1 MDASLAALLARFRIT
16 DEKAERIVAEI
27 ARGSTPGAGFYALIA
42 TAALIASLGLVAN
55 SPAVIIGAMLVS
67 PLMSPI
73 FGISLGMVRGDAPL
87 LAKSIRAEISGMAL
101 AVAFGALFG
110 LLPVL
115 TEVTP
120 EMLSRTEPTLLDL
133 LVAVFAGFAGTLA
146 MIDDRISPALP
157 GVAIA
162 TAIVPPLATCGLCL
176 SAGATAGATGAFLL
190 FFANFVAILLVSAL
204 AFLGAGLTRRQGDT
218 GGARRVAGNMAVAIL
233 SFFLVSAYLTHS
245 LITILGDRHQASQVK
260 TTLERSLVEDPN
272 TSLVALHRKTV
283 GDTLDVLATLRTP
296 KSFDPQRVAA
306 MEKTLATAL
315 GQPVRLVVRCLLTK
329 DIFPPGG
336 TTVVVAPGLDG
347 TFLTD
352 KVPPDVRRLQ
362 LAEQT
367 LRELFSTRPQLLL
380 LDVDL
385 VHILGNPVILATLQS
400 PRPLIPQEAREFE
413 AAIRDRLG
421 DPSIRL
427 LARCQVPVD
436 VTATGRILYGKAHF
450 GPEDVQ
456 AKAVGACIRRAV
468 EALPDMFVTS
478 LDVVRGEDGF
488 QARAEIAGARLIT
501 PKEITAIEAK
511 AAAFAGEPVRFAAW
525 SRLDLMVTG
534 RRYLPVE
541 EYTRQRLT
549 EGREAETTAPVKK
562 GESGEATEMTPA
574 AGDETGK
581 MPSATGDGDPPRTP

>member
-1 MDASLAALLARFRIT
+1 MDARRASLLDRFRIT

-73 FGISLGMVRGDAPL
+73 FGISLGMIRGDAAL
-87 LAKSIRAEISGMAL
+87 LAKSVRAEISGMAL

-120 EMLSRTEPTLLDL
+120 EMLARTEPTLLDL

-176 SAGATAGATGAFLL
+176 AAGATAGASGAFLL

-204 AFLGAGLTRRQGDT
+204 SFLAAGLARRQGDT
-218 GGARRVAGNMAVAIL
+218 GGARRVAGNMAVAVL
-233 SFFLVSAYLTHS
+233 SFLLVSAYLTHS
-245 LITILGDRHQASQVK
+245 LAAIVGDRNQAARVK
-260 TTLERSLVEDPN
+260 TTLEHLLAEDPN
-272 TSLVALHRKTV
+272 SSLVTLHRKTE
-283 GDTLDVLATLRTP
+283 GAALDVLATVRTP
-296 KSFDPQRVAA
+296 KPLDPQRVAA
-306 MEKTLATAL
+306 MEKALAAAV

-336 TTVVVAPGLDG
+336 TAVVVGPGLDG

-367 LRELFSTRPQLLL
+367 LRELFATRPQLLL

-385 VHILGNPVILATLQS
+385 VHVLGTPVVLATLQS
-400 PRPLIPQEAREFE
+400 PRALIPQEARAFE
-413 AAIRDRLG
+413 EAIRDRLG
-421 DPSIRL
+421 DPTIRL

-436 VTATGRILYGKAHF
+436 VTATGRILYGRAHF
-450 GPEDVQ
+450 GPPDVQ
-456 AKAVGACIRRAV
+456 AKAVGAFIRRTV
-468 EALPDMFVTS
+468 EALPDMFVTA
-478 LDVVRGEDGF
+478 LDVVRGADGF
-488 QARAEIAGARLIT
+488 EARAEIAGARLLAPT
-501 PKEITAIEAK
+501 EIAAIEAK
-511 AAAFAGEPVRFAAW
+511 TAAFAGEPVRFAAW
-525 SRLDLMVTG
+525 SRTDLMVTG
-534 RRYLPVE
+534 NRYLPVE
-541 EYTRQRLT
+541 EYTRQRLA
-549 EGREAETTAPVKK
+549 EGREAETAAPVEKGKEAEASAGGKTAPTA
-562 GESGEATEMTPA
+562 E
-574 AGDETGK
+574 GDH
-581 MPSATGDGDPPRTP
+581 PPRTP